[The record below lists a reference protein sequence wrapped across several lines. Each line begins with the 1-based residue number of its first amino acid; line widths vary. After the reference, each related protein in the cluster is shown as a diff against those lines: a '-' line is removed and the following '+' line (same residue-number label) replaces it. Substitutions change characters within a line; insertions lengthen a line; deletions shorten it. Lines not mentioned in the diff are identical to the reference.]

1 MMKNARSTATPA
13 KKTKAAAR
21 PKAAPAK
28 AKSSKRDPRKV
39 TPPTAPASV
48 AAKAVEAIAPVAAV
62 ATAEPKNG
70 GASKPAPAI
79 KATAE
84 AAKSLADSAAPG
96 PSVATLD
103 AVTGQ
108 FAAAFNL
115 GTDQARSAYARAGA
129 GNENLRKVV
138 SDSTAA
144 TTRGL
149 LELNGKFV
157 GLWRAQSDAALD
169 LWRSTLSAG
178 SVADA
183 VKAQTSGFRQS
194 YEATTSHW
202 KDIAETTGRL
212 MGDAAKTFHSA
223 LTQTR

>member
-21 PKAAPAK
+21 PKAPAK

-62 ATAEPKNG
+62 ATADPNNG
-70 GASKPAPAI
+70 GVAKPAAAV

-84 AAKSLADSAAPG
+84 AAKTFVDNAAPG
-96 PSVATLD
+96 GSVGTLD
-103 AVTGQ
+103 AVTGP

-115 GTDQARSAYARAGA
+115 GTDQARAAYARAGA
-129 GNENLRKVV
+129 GNENLRKAV
-138 SDSTAA
+138 SDSTSA

-157 GLWRAQSDAALD
+157 DLWRAQSDAALE

-212 MGDAAKTFHSA
+212 MGDAAKTLQSA
-223 LTQTR
+223 LSQPR

>member
-1 MMKNARSTATPA
+1 MMKNARSTGTPA
-13 KKTKAAAR
+13 KKTKAAR
-21 PKAAPAK
+21 TPKPAPAK
-28 AKSSKRDPRKV
+28 AKSSKRDPRKA

-48 AAKAVEAIAPVAAV
+48 AAKAVEAIAPVAVV

-70 GASKPAPAI
+70 GAAKPAAAV
-79 KATAE
+79 KATTD
-84 AAKSLADSAAPG
+84 AAQAFADWATPGGSAPTLASVTAP
-96 PSVATLD
+96 
-103 AVTGQ
+103 

-157 GLWRAQSDAALD
+157 DLWRAQSDAALD

-212 MGDAAKTFHSA
+212 MGDAARTFQSA